1 MSVASMQDCSGVQY
15 RIVQMPGNGLCGYSC
30 LSYALTG
37 DKRKYAE
44 VIENLLQA
52 FYANPHVFLQQ
63 TEFGRKNDNLS
74 VYDRELRQA
83 VATVHRQSVPRI
95 FWLEDVHLL
104 SFSML
109 FDVTV
114 FVYHSCLLYT
124 SPSPRD

>member
-1 MSVASMQDCSGVQY
+1 MSVASMQDCFGVQY

-74 VYDRELRQA
+74 VYDREL
-83 VATVHRQSVPRI
+83 
-95 FWLEDVHLL
+95 
-104 SFSML
+104 
-109 FDVTV
+109 
-114 FVYHSCLLYT
+114 
-124 SPSPRD
+124 